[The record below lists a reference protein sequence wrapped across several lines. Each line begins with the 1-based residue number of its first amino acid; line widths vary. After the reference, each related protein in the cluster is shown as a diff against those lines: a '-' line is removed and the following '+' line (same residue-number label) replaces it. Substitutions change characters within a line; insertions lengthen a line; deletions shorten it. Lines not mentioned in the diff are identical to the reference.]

1 MTGKV
6 MLIAA
11 ILAVAVAVS
20 AVGMFLSNQ
29 HSDNVQ
35 PAGPDDVDPD
45 VPVPVIPEPQYPE
58 GISFD
63 PDTKTLSS
71 EMPVTWQIT
80 DELVAYVDKHT
91 ETVEGTQIA
100 LDDGFY
106 TVGVSGETFSIVV
119 GDTITKSFFWDYLMD
134 GQKVSLTA
142 VCEIDLGEL
151 AGIMTANRLWNDGK
165 NNNRFSNLTEM
176 VYVNDTVRSIADQ
189 ITKQYVEYGGS
200 LENEQSYADAL
211 VSFAQIAIEYP
222 PWEKV
227 PNTQNERSS
236 DYHYWGVKEY
246 WANPLETIYFCKG
259 DCEDKSALACSLFK
273 SAGFKTAMV
282 GGLKHAMA
290 AVALDSFEERD
301 LQAYNIRGSFG
312 LALSTDAHR
321 VTDNSYTFYGVETIK
336 GQTPVG
342 YLMKGQLSHIN
353 SNIYG
358 EYKADEGIMGYYVV
372 P

>member
-11 ILAVAVAVS
+11 ILAVAVALS

-35 PAGPDDVDPD
+35 PASLDDVDPD

-91 ETVEGTQIA
+91 ETVEGTQA
-100 LDDGFY
+100 VLDDGFY
-106 TVGVSGETFSIVV
+106 AVEVSGEAFSIVV
-119 GDTITKSFFWDYLMD
+119 GDTVTKSFSWDYLMD
-134 GQKVSLTA
+134 DGNVPLKV

-151 AGIMTANRLWNDGK
+151 AGIMKANRAWNDGR
-165 NNNRFSNLTEM
+165 NNNRFSNLTGM
-176 VYVNDTVRSIADQ
+176 VYVNDTIRSVADQ

-222 PWEKV
+222 PWETIPK
-227 PNTQNERSS
+227 TKTTSS
-236 DYHYWGVKEY
+236 DYHYWGVDEY
-246 WANPLETIYFCKG
+246 WANPLETLYFGKG
-259 DCEDKSALACSLFK
+259 DCEDTSALACALFK
-273 SAGFKTAMV
+273 AAGFECAMV
-282 GGLKHAMA
+282 GGPRHVMA

-301 LQAYNIRGSFG
+301 LSKYNLTRSFSV
-312 LALSTDAHR
+312 AVSTDAHR
-321 VTDNSYTFYGVETIK
+321 VTDNSHTFYGVETIK

-353 SNIYG
+353 SNNSRDYNCEQG
-358 EYKADEGIMGYYVV
+358 VAGYYAVA
-372 P
+372 